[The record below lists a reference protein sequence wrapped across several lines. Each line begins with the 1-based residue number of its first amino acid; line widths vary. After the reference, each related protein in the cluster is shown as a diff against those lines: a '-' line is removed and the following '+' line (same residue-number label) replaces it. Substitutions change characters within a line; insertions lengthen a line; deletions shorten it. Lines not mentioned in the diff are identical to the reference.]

1 MKAMILAAGLGT
13 RLKPLTDNCPKVLLK
28 AGPYTLLQFAILKL
42 RSAGYNQ
49 LIINVHHHAQMV
61 IDYLAANHNFGCSIE
76 ISDETNELLDTG
88 GGLKKASWFFDD
100 GNSFLI
106 YNADI
111 VSNINLNEFMDS
123 HLQSRSMASLSVRN
137 RQASRFLLFDSE
149 MNLCGWENPSTGE
162 KRKARES
169 ARLQPM
175 AFSGIHAVN
184 PEIFQY
190 MSDGKFSIIDTYL
203 NVAAEHQIKGI
214 ADTSNLWADAGK
226 PHSLLEAS
234 EIAARI
240 SF

>member
-1 MKAMILAAGLGT
+1 MKAMILAAGLGS

-42 RSAGYNQ
+42 RSYGYNQ

-61 IDYLAANHNFGCSIE
+61 KDYLAGNDNFGRNIA
-76 ISDETNELLDTG
+76 ISDPTDKLIDTG
-88 GGLKKASWFFDD
+88 GALQKASCFFVD
-100 GNSFLI
+100 GNPFLVSK
-106 YNADI
+106 ADL
-111 VSNINLNEFMDS
+111 VSNINLNAYMAS
-123 HLQSRSMASLSVRN
+123 HIQSQAMASLSVRN
-137 RQASRFLLFDSE
+137 RPASRYLLFDSE
-149 MNLCGWENPSTGE
+149 MNLCGWENPSTAE
-162 KRKARES
+162 KRIARNSES
-169 ARLQPM
+169 MQPM

-184 PEIFQY
+184 PEIFSH

-203 NVAAEHQIKGI
+203 NLASDHQIKGI
-214 ADTSNLWADAGK
+214 TDTSNLWADAGK

>member
-1 MKAMILAAGLGT
+1 MKAMILAAGLGS
-13 RLKPLTDNCPKVLLK
+13 RLKPLTDNSPKVLLK

-42 RSAGYNQ
+42 RSYGYNQ

-61 IDYLAANHNFGCSIE
+61 KDYLAGNDNFGCNIE
-76 ISDETNELLDTG
+76 ISDETDKLLDTG
-88 GGLKKASWFFDD
+88 GGLKKASWFFED
-100 GNSFLI
+100 GNPFLV

-123 HLQSRSMASLSVRN
+123 HIQSQSMASLSVRN
-137 RQASRFLLFDSE
+137 RPASRYLLFDSE
-149 MNLCGWENPSTGE
+149 MNLCGWENPSTAE
-162 KRKARES
+162 KRIARNSES
-169 ARLQPM
+169 MQPM

-184 PEIFQY
+184 PEIFSH

-203 NVAAEHQIKGI
+203 NLASDHQIKGI
-214 ADTSNLWADAGK
+214 TDTSNLWADAGK